1 MKKLTEQEID
11 NLYDQYLKMN
21 RLAMSYYE
29 TIINRY
35 KDKIKK
41 QNL

>member
-11 NLYDQYLKMN
+11 NLYNQYLKMN

-35 KDKIKK
+35 KDKMFL
-41 QNL
+41 QS